1 MIVFDLKCD
10 NDHVFEI
17 WFRDSKCFEKQSKK
31 GEVFCPVCGDN
42 SIEKALM
49 APNISSSRKKD
60 AEMATAR
67 AAESRQLLRHLRSQ
81 VEEHCDYV
89 GPEFAEEARKIHYG
103 EAEKRD
109 IYGEASESDARE
121 LSEEGVEFARIPWP
135 PSAEN

>member
-17 WFRDSKCFEKQSKK
+17 WFRDSKSFEKQSKK
-31 GEVFCPVCGDN
+31 GEVLCPVCGDN
-42 SIEKALM
+42 RIEKALM
-49 APNISSSRKKD
+49 APNISSSKKKD
-60 AEMATAR
+60 AEMASAR
-67 AAESRQLLRHLRSQ
+67 AKESRQLLRRLRSQ

-109 IYGEASESDARE
+109 IYGEASESDAQE
-121 LSEEGVEFARIPWP
+121 LTEEGVEFARIPWL